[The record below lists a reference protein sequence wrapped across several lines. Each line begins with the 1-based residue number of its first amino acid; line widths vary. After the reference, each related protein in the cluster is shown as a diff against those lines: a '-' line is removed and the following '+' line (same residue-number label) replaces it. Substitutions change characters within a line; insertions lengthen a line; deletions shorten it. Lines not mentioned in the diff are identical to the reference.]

1 MRDIVYR
8 LARRDGTV
16 TPEQLVDGCLDL
28 IGPLPVE
35 EKTRTSLVGKAM
47 NGGPLSLETE
57 ADREEFARR
66 VAEMLQLIVATR
78 EFQFC

>member
-1 MRDIVYR
+1 
-8 LARRDGTV
+8 
-16 TPEQLVDGCLDL
+16 
-28 IGPLPVE
+28 
-35 EKTRTSLVGKAM
+35 M
-47 NGGPLSLETE
+47 NGGNLSLETG

>member
-1 MRDIVYR
+1 
-8 LARRDGTV
+8 
-16 TPEQLVDGCLDL
+16 LVEGCLDL

-47 NGGPLSLETE
+47 SVGELRLETGQ
-57 ADREEFARR
+57 DREEFSRR